1 MALTFAT
8 HAGAARFTP
17 PSVRRYVPPFVASA
31 AMVGALT
38 YGQAGVSGV
47 RRYVDGAGDRLMEW
61 ARPVMATFG
70 LYCHTHRG
78 LLVSHARALLA
89 LALLIAP
96 ATLLVTA
103 ATGRALGLAPAD
115 AASALPAT
123 TTTALAL
130 MMPGGLPLIR
140 PEWVA
145 LGTVRVGFGTAVT
158 LPLLLRATGLSA
170 HSPAVRG
177 LAIGAAAH
185 VSGVAA
191 LASAGELAAAD
202 VASVA
207 AVLVGTVRVA
217 LVYHPWVAEGLRVAC
232 GGDGNTNNTE

>member
-61 ARPVMATFG
+61 ARPV
-70 LYCHTHRG
+70 
-78 LLVSHARALLA
+78 
-89 LALLIAP
+89 
-96 ATLLVTA
+96 
-103 ATGRALGLAPAD
+103 
-115 AASALPAT
+115 
-123 TTTALAL
+123 
-130 MMPGGLPLIR
+130 
-140 PEWVA
+140 
-145 LGTVRVGFGTAVT
+145 
-158 LPLLLRATGLSA
+158 
-170 HSPAVRG
+170 
-177 LAIGAAAH
+177 
-185 VSGVAA
+185 
-191 LASAGELAAAD
+191 
-202 VASVA
+202 A